1 MANCGGWFWHLRFL
15 RHRLGTHRPKWKF
28 MRSWHCGDD
37 YCVWATP
44 ESFSTFD
51 YQNRWM
57 IDRHMDGTYEPS
69 VNLVVFP
76 FVDPLKLMHLTTD
89 SNDTN
94 GIPNGMDTTA
104 ISYFTSHGVR
114 VMFSIGGHKYTSN
127 WDTALSTNPT
137 QLGINAAN
145 AAMQFNVGMEIDY
158 ENGLSPNINGL
169 AAFVSAYRSVVPYD
183 ATGNNPAAGLTID
196 LGAGDQSLSVIASYA
211 GYHWLT
217 DSVNG
222 NRVLDYANALVDQVK
237 TKVSKYESDWL
248 EHIDGYPSLNVPP
261 LAPAELT
268 GSFYLESHQPIPNCV
283 GPFSQ
288 SQQAADANFI
298 ETVKPAAAGTTSG
311 MAGVMFWAAG
321 NLGSTTFPPNTC
333 QNGMGVAATQFN
345 IPNPMPALRQY

>member
-1 MANCGGWFWHLRFL
+1 MDGKLWWLVLAFAVLAPSFGHAQTQMEIYG
-15 RHRLGTHRPKWKF
+15 
-28 MRSWHCGDD
+28 SWHCGDD

-69 VNLVVFP
+69 VNLVVFA

-183 ATGNNPAAGLTID
+183 ATGKNPTRGMTID
-196 LGAGDQSLSVIASYA
+196 RA
-211 GYHWLT
+211 
-217 DSVNG
+217 
-222 NRVLDYANALVDQVK
+222 
-237 TKVSKYESDWL
+237 
-248 EHIDGYPSLNVPP
+248 
-261 LAPAELT
+261 
-268 GSFYLESHQPIPNCV
+268 
-283 GPFSQ
+283 
-288 SQQAADANFI
+288 
-298 ETVKPAAAGTTSG
+298 
-311 MAGVMFWAAG
+311 
-321 NLGSTTFPPNTC
+321 
-333 QNGMGVAATQFN
+333 
-345 IPNPMPALRQY
+345 